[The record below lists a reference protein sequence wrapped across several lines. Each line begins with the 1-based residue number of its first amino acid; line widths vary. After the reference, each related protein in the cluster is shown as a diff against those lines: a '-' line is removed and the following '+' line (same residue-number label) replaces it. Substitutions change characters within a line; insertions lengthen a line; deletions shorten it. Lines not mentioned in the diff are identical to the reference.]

1 MCPIFALSHRSKRLS
16 RRTSPTG
23 SQALKKSPPRTAS
36 QHVSKKT
43 AVKARKSESGFSFFR
58 SLVAAFVFGCGGVVA
73 LDALSDITLN
83 PISEAHAS
91 VLPVTDGALSWVVD
105 TNGDG
110 VADLANPV
118 EGAMRS
124 IDSYGSGAF
133 GSQRDGGKRK
143 HEGVDY
149 VAAPGHI
156 ATSPIAGTVVRIG
169 YAYKKDTRLKYV
181 EIDNAETGYSA
192 RVLYVAPT
200 IAIGQTIA
208 AGDAIGV
215 VQDLSV
221 KYPSGIT
228 NHVHVEIRDAAGVTL
243 DSAFILPA
251 APILQAS
258 AEGVILSR

>member
-1 MCPIFALSHRSKRLS
+1 MSAFA
-16 RRTSPTG
+16 
-23 SQALKKSPPRTAS
+23 
-36 QHVSKKT
+36 
-43 AVKARKSESGFSFFR
+43 
-58 SLVAAFVFGCGGVVA
+58 FGCGGVIT
-73 LDALSDITLN
+73 LDALWDIALS

-91 VLPVTDGALSWVVD
+91 VEPAMHGLREWAVD

-118 EGAMRS
+118 QGAMRET
-124 IDSYGSGAF
+124 DSYGSGAF
-133 GSQRDGGKRK
+133 GSVRDGGKRK

-156 ATSPIAGTVVRIG
+156 ATSPIAGTVMRIG
-169 YAYKKDTRLKYV
+169 YAYKSDTRLKYV

-200 IAIGQTIA
+200 IAVGQIIA

-221 KYPSGIT
+221 KYPAGIT
-228 NHVHVEIRDAAGVTL
+228 NHVHVEIRDPAGVTL
-243 DSAFILPA
+243 DSAFILPST
-251 APILQAS
+251 PILQAS
-258 AEGVILSR
+258 AEPFGASP

>member
-1 MCPIFALSHRSKRLS
+1 M
-16 RRTSPTG
+16 
-23 SQALKKSPPRTAS
+23 KKNQPRTAS
-36 QHVSKKT
+36 RHQKRSP
-43 AVKARKSESGFSFFR
+43 ARKKESGFSFFR
-58 SLVAAFVFGCGGVVA
+58 SLVAAFVFGLGGVIT
-73 LDALSDITLN
+73 LDALSDIALS
-83 PISEAHAS
+83 PVSEAHAAVHPS
-91 VLPVTDGALSWVVD
+91 DEGVLSWVVD

-156 ATSPIAGTVVRIG
+156 ATAPIAGTVARIG
-169 YAYKKDTRLKYV
+169 YAYKKDTRLKYI

-192 RVLYVAPT
+192 KVLYVDPT
-200 IAIGQTIA
+200 IVVGQTLV
-208 AGDAIGV
+208 AGETIGV

-221 KYPSGIT
+221 KYAGIT
-228 NHVHVEIRDAAGVTL
+228 NHVHVEIRDASGVTL
-243 DSAFILPA
+243 DSSYILPA

-258 AEGVILSR
+258 AESAVLAR

>member
-1 MCPIFALSHRSKRLS
+1 M
-16 RRTSPTG
+16 
-23 SQALKKSPPRTAS
+23 KKNPPRTAS
-36 QHVSKKT
+36 RHTRKS
-43 AVKARKSESGFSFFR
+43 AARKKESGFSFFR
-58 SLVAAFVFGCGGVVA
+58 SLVAAFVFGLGGVIT
-73 LDALSDITLN
+73 LDALSDIALN
-83 PISEAHAS
+83 PVSEAHAA
-91 VLPVTDGALSWVVD
+91 VQPAVAGEPSWVVD

-133 GSQRDGGKRK
+133 GSLRDGGKRK

-156 ATSPIAGTVVRIG
+156 TTAPIAGTVARIG

-181 EIDNAETGYSA
+181 EIDNTETGYSA
-192 RVLYVAPT
+192 RVLYVDPT
-200 IAIGQTIA
+200 IVVGQTLV
-208 AGDAIGV
+208 AGEAIGV

-228 NHVHVEIRDAAGVTL
+228 NHVHVEIRDPAGVTL

-258 AEGVILSR
+258 AESAVLAR